1 MAEGG
6 RDEGFLGRWARRK
19 EAARTGRELPE
30 PPPAA
35 PAAAPAAKPASA
47 TVSGPAVP
55 AVAQPAPASV
65 APPPPPT
72 LEDAQ
77 ALTPA
82 SDFSRFVRADVP
94 PDVRNTAMKKLFA
107 DPHFNV
113 MDGMDVYIDDYSK
126 PDPLP
131 VAMARQLAGARFLK
145 LFDEDPE
152 EAAGRDRAN
161 DPKARSVAESVPGEA
176 GVPAAEDE
184 HDADPDLRL
193 QPDDA
198 PGPEGPGQDPR

>member
-35 PAAAPAAKPASA
+35 PAMAPVAKPAAAAGSA
-47 TVSGPAVP
+47 P
-55 AVAQPAPASV
+55 AVAPPASVPV
-65 APPPPPT
+65 APPPAPT

-82 SDFSRFVRADVP
+82 SDFSRFVRADVSP
-94 PDVRNTAMKKLFA
+94 EVRNTAMKKLFA

-131 VAMARQLAGARFLK
+131 MAMARQLAGARFLN

-161 DPKARSVAESVPGEA
+161 DPTARSVAESEPGEA
-176 GVPAAEDE
+176 NVPAAEE
-184 HDADPDLRL
+184 EPDADPDLRL

-198 PGPEGPGQDPR
+198 PGPEGPGEDPR

>member
-35 PAAAPAAKPASA
+35 PGVALPAK
-47 TVSGPAVP
+47 AVP
-55 AVAQPAPASV
+55 AAGTASTTAAD
-65 APPPPPT
+65 APPAAVPPAPPPT
-72 LEDAQ
+72 LEEAQ

-131 VAMARQLAGARFLK
+131 LAMARQLAGARFLK

-152 EAAGRDRAN
+152 TEGRDRAN
-161 DPKARSVAESVPGEA
+161 DPTAGSVAESGPGEA
-176 GVPAAEDE
+176 GVPAAED
-184 HDADPDLRL
+184 DADPDLRL